1 MHSILIRNTF
11 GLLFT
16 LLAICGPMAQRADAQ
31 VTELEPFWVVVE
43 RETEMRCGDSPSW
56 YAISTLKPGQLLRVN
71 AESFDWYRVEYP
83 RGTRVWIDTRDARII
98 ENGARIETTRNASPR
113 ALNAAVP
120 TTDSSYRRVTI
131 RSVIPPGTK
140 FRYIGPIQNNQGQT
154 DGYIVPAPE
163 GSQGFVLSSATRR
176 ATEQEVQEFL
186 RQRDSEPERQEPEK
200 PQQQPSNTNGGS
212 QPAQQTPQQEPAR
225 VDPPAQEQPQTPQQ
239 PASNSDQEDSGE
251 EQTEPGEI
259 EMGDDESAREAA
271 AEVEALSE
279 LEVVIQRSRQLD
291 EAYAVVASQQ
301 TGEAEILP
309 LIEEY
314 RGLIELAAPT
324 ELAADVR
331 RFAQARI
338 DLLNIRLE
346 IQKAQAELEA
356 IRNAT
361 GEAAENFKEL
371 DEALAGRRDYLVVGR
386 LVPSAIYNGKRL
398 PLMYRLQTVDGGS
411 GRTLAYI
418 TPNEDIAIDS
428 MLNAIVGVSGETRR
442 QGNSGVRII
451 RPTFI
456 EVLRSESR

>member
-11 GLLFT
+11 GLIFT
-16 LLAICGPMAQRADAQ
+16 LLAICGPLAQRADAQ

-56 YAISTLKPGQLLRVN
+56 YAISNLKPGQLLRVN

-186 RQRDSEPERQEPEK
+186 RQRDGEPQPQEPEQ
-200 PQQQPSNTNGGS
+200 PQQPANTGDGS
-212 QPAQQTPQQEPAR
+212 QPATPQQEPAR
-225 VDPPAQEQPQTPQQ
+225 VDPPAQDQEQAPQQ
-239 PASNSDQEDSGE
+239 PASNPDNSGEESGE

-291 EAYAVVASQQ
+291 EAYAAVASQQ
-301 TGEAEILP
+301 TGDAEILP
-309 LIEEY
+309 LIDEY
-314 RGLIELAAPT
+314 RGLIELAVPT

-361 GEAAENFKEL
+361 GEAAENFREL

-428 MLNAIVGVSGETRR
+428 MLNAIVGVTGETRR

-451 RPTFI
+451 QPTVI